1 MSLAH
6 PHPSFRAKAQ
16 SAADPEPSR
25 RKRLDP
31 LSSAFR
37 PPTAPIERP
46 HPEPVEG
53 RGPAHPAH
61 NLLPRTGEV
70 AKGRRG
76 TARTELPNQPPSCP
90 TPRGGGTRTAKPHAA
105 HSREG
110 GDPSLHPEAG
120 FSLIETLVAL
130 AALSLLAGAGMMMT
144 DVAVSSGN
152 TIAERDADA
161 TDLLRLRAALKAD
174 LSQAAPR
181 RARDESGRKP
191 QTAMPGASNLTSNA
205 FLALTRRGWENHTG
219 EARASLQYVEY
230 AFENGAILR
239 RHRRHIDG
247 ADTETPQTLIT
258 GVRDVDVAYM
268 QYDQWLSDWAGSA
281 AIPLPDAVRLD
292 ITFDDGAELSQL
304 FLLPEGAR

>member
-1 MSLAH
+1 MTLT
-6 PHPSFRAKAQ
+6 Q
-16 SAADPEPSR
+16 
-25 RKRLDP
+25 
-31 LSSAFR
+31 
-37 PPTAPIERP
+37 
-46 HPEPVEG
+46 
-53 RGPAHPAH
+53 
-61 NLLPRTGEV
+61 
-70 AKGRRG
+70 
-76 TARTELPNQPPSCP
+76 
-90 TPRGGGTRTAKPHAA
+90 
-105 HSREG
+105 
-110 GDPSLHPEAG
+110 PEAG

-152 TIAERDADA
+152 TIAARDADA

-191 QTAMPGASNLTSNA
+191 QTALLGAADLTRNA

-219 EARASLQYVEY
+219 EGRASLQYVEY
-230 AFENGAILR
+230 AFNDGAIIR

-247 ADTETPQTLIT
+247 ADTETPQSLIT

-281 AIPLPDAVRLD
+281 SIPLPDAVRLN

-304 FLLPEGAR
+304 FLLPDGAR